1 MRDKMEKKA
10 IKCNKMAKKW
20 RSKWRKNG
28 DGDRMAKKWR

>member
-28 DGDRMAKKWR
+28 DRMAKKWR